1 MPGNSPHN
9 IFMLHLNWG
18 ETLFFNF
25 FSLTK
30 FFFFMEPLL
39 KDTGSL
45 RTGKWK
51 QKWPQLECWSSCVGW
66 KYAECLPEA
75 FFAPFF
81 LPVFWG
87 MLIKLCLVEIC
98 RVVARGIGALAKPMR
113 TIYLHLFTFFN
124 FTLSFLFL
132 LPFLKKLIH
141 MISAAF

>member
-1 MPGNSPHN
+1 MKLSLNYGSIKWYFIQSWENWDKLKRKKMSGSSPN
-9 IFMLHLNWG
+9 IIFRLHLNWG

-30 FFFFMEPLL
+30 FFFYGTLL
-39 KDTGSL
+39 DTGYL
-45 RTGKWK
+45 RVGKM
-51 QKWPQLECWSSCVGW
+51 
-66 KYAECLPEA
+66 EA
-75 FFAPFF
+75 NVAPI
-81 LPVFWG
+81 G
-87 MLIKLCLVEIC
+87 MLIKLCWVKIC

-124 FTLSFLFL
+124 FTLSFLFH